1 MNLKLHFLHSHLDY
15 FPKNLSDYSEEQ
27 DERFRQNIREMEC
40 RYQGRWDVNMMAD
53 YCWSLKEDLPRRGT
67 KRKRMPLR
75 RSFENKRVRYNKS
88 KI

>member
-15 FPKNLSDYSEEQ
+15 FPENLSDYSEEQ
-27 DERFRQNIREMEC
+27 GERFHQDIREMEC

-67 KRKRMPLR
+67 K
-75 RSFENKRVRYNKS
+75 
-88 KI
+88 